1 MIEAQFIVS
10 KDIILSPG
18 PGQYS
23 PTTKYIHKSKPNW
36 SISKD
41 AKDKALPNNGPG
53 PGSYAIPSK
62 I

>member
-1 MIEAQFIVS
+1 MS

-23 PTTKYIHKSKPNW
+23 PTTKYVHKSKPNW